1 MKIDY
6 SKFYVDSNEK
16 FSQNEEIFI
25 NHFLKLLNQNEF
37 YQQFSINRLNE
48 FYQQF
53 SINRLSDGTL
63 NFIHPVAGQV
73 GRVKLNGKI
82 YKMQILKHSKNIKD
96 NDPVI
101 WLNGNLNEFLE
112 YLNLWIDFII
122 KSQKRRLKTSKL
134 Y

>member
-1 MKIDY
+1 MEIDY
-6 SKFYVDSNEK
+6 SKFYIDPNEE
-16 FSQNEEIFI
+16 FNQNEEIFI
-25 NHFLKLLNQNEF
+25 NHFLKLLNQNKF
-37 YQQFSINRLNE
+37 YQQFSINRLA
-48 FYQQF
+48 
-53 SINRLSDGTL
+53 DGTL

>member
-1 MKIDY
+1 MEIDY
-6 SKFYVDSNEK
+6 SKFYVNSNEK

-25 NHFLKLLNQNEF
+25 NHFLKLLNQ
-37 YQQFSINRLNE
+37 NE

>member
-1 MKIDY
+1 MEIDY

-37 YQQFSINRLNE
+37 YQQFSINRL
-48 FYQQF
+48 
-53 SINRLSDGTL
+53 SDGTL
-63 NFIHPVAGQV
+63 NFIHPVARQV

-82 YKMQILKHSKNIKD
+82 YKMQILKHSENIKD
-96 NDPVI
+96 NDLVI

-122 KSQKRRLKTSKL
+122 KSKKRRLKTSKL